1 MKKAIFSTLLP
12 LAALVACNKSNSD
25 ASAISLTAS
34 STTATVGQTITVT
47 AATNANAVSWSA
59 TPAASATKAYS
70 VTTEKTNYFTFLQP
84 GDYVIGVRARGL
96 DLDSIHHCNRA
107 DSIGHHFQ
115 DSVWNHRID
124 SLWRGRGHHLGG
136 CRNGQD
142 SASIII
148 KVK

>member
-1 MKKAIFSTLLP
+1 MKKAFLSSFVLV
-12 LAALVACNKSNSD
+12 AALVACNKSNSTD
-25 ASAISLTAS
+25 SSVSLTAS
-34 STTATVGQTITVT
+34 STQVAVGQTVAVT
-47 AATNANAVSWSA
+47 ASTIVNALSWST
-59 TPAASATKAYS
+59 TPAATATGTYT
-70 VTTEKTNYFTFLQP
+70 VTTEKTNYYSFSQP

-96 DLDSIHHCNRA
+96 DLDSVHQCNHA

-115 DSVWNHRID
+115 DSLWNHHID
-124 SLWRGRGHHLGG
+124 SLWHGHGHHLGG

>member
-1 MKKAIFSTLLP
+1 MKKAFLSSFVLV
-12 LAALVACNKSNSD
+12 AALVACNKSNSTD
-25 ASAISLTAS
+25 SSVSLTAS
-34 STTATVGQTITVT
+34 STQVAVGQTVAVT
-47 AATNANAVSWSA
+47 ASTIVNALSWSA
-59 TPAASATKAYS
+59 TPAATATGTYT
-70 VTTEKTNYFTFLQP
+70 VTTEKTNYYSFSQP

-96 DLDSIHHCNRA
+96 DLDSVHQCNHA

-115 DSVWNHRID
+115 DSLWNHHID
-124 SLWRGRGHHLGG
+124 SLWHGHGHHLGG